1 MVFFVHVPNLLNPH
15 SPVNN
20 YFELFSSLTFPETI
34 SCNSLHIGYRL
45 GVRFTKHSI
54 RSIMKSLLSIDTNAK
69 TVKGQKKGYKTGIL
83 YLAPASVSGVV
94 NVCVFASNACRIACL
109 YSAGRGQFNSVQ
121 QARIAKTRFYVADK
135 PLFIQTLKS
144 NVSKLVAKC
153 IKENTTPTVRLD
165 GTSDIGWERHGVI
178 QAFKDVQ
185 FYDYTKNYIRMIGF
199 LLGKLPSNY
208 HLTFSRSEINDDLCL
223 DVLNRG
229 GNVAVVFRSK
239 TLPKTWQGYQVINGD
254 ENDLRFLD
262 PKGVVVGLSAKGKAK
277 NDTSGFVVD

>member
-1 MVFFVHVPNLLNPH
+1 
-15 SPVNN
+15 
-20 YFELFSSLTFPETI
+20 
-34 SCNSLHIGYRL
+34 
-45 GVRFTKHSI
+45 
-54 RSIMKSLLSIDTNAK
+54 MKSLLSIDTNAK
-69 TVKGQKKGYKTGIL
+69 TVKGQSKGYRTGIL
-83 YLAPASVSGVV
+83 YLAPASVSGVI
-94 NVCVFASNACRIACL
+94 NVCVYASDGCRNKCL
-109 YSAGRGQFNSVQ
+109 YTAGRGAFTNVQ
-121 QARIAKTRFYVADK
+121 KARIAKTRFYVADK

-153 IKENTTPTVRLD
+153 IKENATPTVRLD

-223 DVLNRG
+223 DVLQRG

-239 TLPKTWQGYQVINGD
+239 VLPTHWNGFPVINGD

-262 PKGVVVGLSAKGKAK
+262 PKGVVVGLTAKGKAK
-277 NDTSGFVVD
+277 TDTSGFVVG